1 MRKQLFFGMLF
12 VAMVCL
18 VSSCGS
24 KENISKDSKENGA
37 WAEVKD
43 PNKAV
48 SVIPG
53 DPTVDSDQPI
63 LPYATVTFRDKPNS
77 LITSGATV
85 FVYSPD
91 NVVIPSVVNYDG
103 DKTITVRIDLTTAF
117 IYEGLHKMQDRPFT
131 IRVYHI
137 EKGKIVN
144 IDVAKVKF
152 TIFE

>member
-1 MRKQLFFGMLF
+1 MLF
-12 VAMVCL
+12 VAIVCL
-18 VSSCGS
+18 VGSCGG
-24 KENISKDSKENGA
+24 KENAAGKETSSSVNEDGV

-85 FVYSPD
+85 FVYTPD
-91 NVVIPSVVNYDG
+91 NIVLPSVVNYDG
-103 DKTITVRIDLTTAF
+103 DKTIIIQMDLTVAF
-117 IYEGLHKMQDRPFT
+117 IYQSLREYKNRPFT
-131 IRVYHI
+131 IRIYHV

-144 IDVAKVKF
+144 IDVLKTEF